1 MRKNVKT
8 YVLLGLVLII
18 WGIIGYKVVKS
29 LSPDEDPL
37 PTSKPFAFTP
47 KPLAVKDTFRLMA
60 NYRDPF
66 LGTLPQSERKPS
78 KQQVAKQPVQKKNI
92 VYSGSVA
99 QTGDSKTLFFVTIDG
114 RQHLMSKNEKA
125 DGVKLVTGNG
135 EEIQVRYGG
144 ITETILR
151 SQ

>member
-1 MRKNVKT
+1 M
-8 YVLLGLVLII
+8 LLGLVLII
-18 WGIIGYKVVKS
+18 WGIIGFKVVKT
-29 LSPDEDPL
+29 LSSDEDPL
-37 PTSKPFAFTP
+37 PAPKPVSFDP
-47 KPLAVKDTFRLMA
+47 KPLVKKDTFSLLA

-66 LGTLPQSERKPS
+66 LGTLPKKEQKPS
-78 KQQVAKQPVQKKNI
+78 KKQVTKQPVQKRNI

-99 QTGDSKTLFFVTIDG
+99 RTGDSKTLFFVTIDG
-114 RQHLMSKNEKA
+114 QQHLMSKNEQA

-135 EEIQVRYGG
+135 EEIKVRYGG